1 MPCHASENIHG
12 RRYQNCKMN
21 DVPAGLLK
29 LPNVNY
35 EHFISALKK
44 SKPSVN
50 VKDLQKYADWTKTF
64 GQDG

>member
-1 MPCHASENIHG
+1 
-12 RRYQNCKMN
+12 MN
-21 DVPAGLLK
+21 DVPSGLLK

-35 EHFISALKK
+35 DNFMSALKK

-50 VKDLQKYADWTKTF
+50 YNDLSKYAQWTKTF